1 MMRASTALMSGWR
14 QGPGISPTGKHIG
27 SFDSAGRDVCHSCR
41 IFAGMRSNVLNEKRK
56 IASMARAIFIVH
68 SLSQA
73 KAAVSAA
80 ALHNSAVTLLSA
92 PAAAGYAGVG
102 WFAALIRAAAESQPD
117 ANVDGILDC
126 GSRAD
131 LVQAAFRQGLTQVV
145 FRGDARLLRPLRD
158 IARQWQAEI
167 LRRRPEACDLRHAAD
182 PDSVCRT
189 WLGATA
195 DLKKRRPSAIQKPAA
210 GIKKRTGR

>member
-14 QGPGISPTGKHIG
+14 KGPGISPTGKHIRA
-27 SFDSAGRDVCHSCR
+27 FDSAGRDAHHSCR
-41 IFAGMRSNVLNEKRK
+41 IFAGMRSKAFSEKRK
-56 IASMARAIFIVH
+56 IASMARVVFIVH

-80 ALHNSAVTLLSA
+80 AVHKSVVTLLSA

-102 WFAALIRAAAESQPD
+102 WFAALIRAAAKSQPGAD
-117 ANVDGILDC
+117 VDGILDC

-158 IARQWQAEI
+158 IARQQGAEI
-167 LRRRPEACDLRHAAD
+167 LRQRPAAFDLRHIDD
-182 PDSVCRT
+182 PETACRD
-189 WLGATA
+189 WLAQGAH
-195 DLKKRRPSAIQKPAA
+195 LKKRRPSAIQRPAA
-210 GIKKRTGR
+210 RSKKRKGR

>member
-14 QGPGISPTGKHIG
+14 KGPGISPTGKDIG
-27 SFDSAGRDVCHSCR
+27 WFVSAGRDARHSCR
-41 IFAGMRSNVLNEKRK
+41 IFADVRSKAFREKRK
-56 IASMARAIFIVH
+56 IAPMARAVFIVH

-80 ALHNSAVTLLSA
+80 ALNKSAVTLLSA

-102 WFAALIRAAAESQPD
+102 WFAALIRGAADSRSGPAVS
-117 ANVDGILDC
+117 GILDC

-131 LVQAAFRQGLTQVV
+131 LVQAAFRQGVTQVV

-158 IARQWQAEI
+158 IARQRGATI
-167 LRRRPEACDLRHAAD
+167 LRRRPAAFDLRHLEE
-182 PDSVCRT
+182 PETPCRN
-189 WLGATA
+189 WFAQGA
-195 DLKKRRPSAIQKPAA
+195 DLKKRRPSAIQSAVSR
-210 GIKKRTGR
+210 GKK

>member
-14 QGPGISPTGKHIG
+14 KGPGISPTGKDIG
-27 SFDSAGRDVCHSCR
+27 WFVSAGRDARHSCR
-41 IFAGMRSNVLNEKRK
+41 IFADVRSKAFREKRK
-56 IASMARAIFIVH
+56 IASMARAVFIVH

-80 ALHNSAVTLLSA
+80 ALHKSPIMLLSA

-102 WFAALIRAAAESQPD
+102 WFAALIRAASESQPG
-117 ANVDGILDC
+117 AAVSGVLDC

-131 LVQAAFRQGLTQVV
+131 LVQAAFRQGVTQVV

-158 IARQWQAEI
+158 IARQQGAKI
-167 LRRRPEACDLRHAAD
+167 LRRRPAAFDLRHVEEPETA
-182 PDSVCRT
+182 CRD
-189 WLGATA
+189 WLAQGTH
-195 DLKKRRPSAIQKPAA
+195 LKKRRPSAIQKPSARS
-210 GIKKRTGR
+210 KKRKGR